1 MLTSDFSGTPFRKRN
16 QTRCGFKYG
25 LQKLR
30 PEGPQGRY
38 PFYNLLC
45 DCSVYQIA
53 QLWRRGWTGWFPR
66 KLPNLK
72 SALHVKLRVPIVYAM
87 SSWDGSSTRCHCLLQ
102 LIPTSPC
109 CSFWQPSHYLHLG
122 RVHKKRDNMQ
132 DRKGRTKTVIH
143 WATTFVAGP
152 CQSSLHLSVHHWW
165 PVLQTQGFC
174 LLELV
179 LENFSS
185 VA

>member
-1 MLTSDFSGTPFRKRN
+1 MLTSDFRWHS
-16 QTRCGFKYG
+16 
-25 LQKLR
+25 LQKTKSNKMWFHIWPPKLR
-30 PEGPQGRY
+30 LEGPQGRY
-38 PFYNLLC
+38 PFSNLLY

-53 QLWRRGWTGWFPR
+53 QLWRRGWPGWFPR

-87 SSWDGSSTRCHCLLQ
+87 SSWDVSSTGCHCLLP

-109 CSFWQPSHYLHLG
+109 CSFWQSSYYLHLG

-132 DRKGRTKTVIH
+132 DRKRRTKTVIH

-152 CQSSLHLSVHHWW
+152 CQGSLHLSVHHWCTSD
-165 PVLQTQGFC
+165 PEVLFTQAGAWK
-174 LLELV
+174 L
-179 LENFSS
+179 FSS